1 MFRGSSKPLKTF
13 SRDLPPKA
21 FGRTPILRSYVSFSY
36 DITPGGLVGIPFFI
50 LVLRA
55 AKKKARQLIPK
66 TRPQRK
72 NNPTARPTT
81 KSKSHARSLS
91 DSPCEAL
98 ALDPSS

>member
-13 SRDLPPKA
+13 SRDLPPKS
-21 FGRTPILRSYVSFSY
+21 FGRTPILRSYVLFSY

-55 AKKKARQLIPK
+55 AKYKARQLIPK

-72 NNPTARPTT
+72 
-81 KSKSHARSLS
+81 KKSHCK
-91 DSPCEAL
+91 PNNKV
-98 ALDPSS
+98 